1 MAIPHARRA
10 EDTAAGCRVRAESD
24 EALARQ
30 EPNNHMRERLE
41 SSASV
46 WAARAT
52 LLKRL
57 EEGRDR
63 RSAEA

>member
-1 MAIPHARRA
+1 MAISHARRA

-24 EALARQ
+24 EALAKQ
-30 EPNNHMRERLE
+30 EPNDHMRERLE

-46 WAARAT
+46 WTARAT
-52 LLKRL
+52 LLQRL

-63 RSAEA
+63 RLSEA

>member
-1 MAIPHARRA
+1 MTIPHARRA
-10 EDTAAGCRVRAESD
+10 EDTSAGCQVRAESD
-24 EALARQ
+24 AELARQ
-30 EPNNHMRERLE
+30 EPNDRMRTRLE

-57 EEGRDR
+57 EEGRA